1 MVQKI
6 IDSYKVS
13 FSGLSR
19 ETWLLSIVILIN
31 RCGYMAVPFMSMYIT
46 QNLHRSIA
54 DAGLIITLFG
64 VGSVLGAMAGGY
76 LTDKWGFRPVQM
88 LSLVLSGVFF
98 VLFSLVS
105 NFTALCFLI
114 IVLSFFVEAFKP
126 ANITAI
132 AAYSK
137 RENLT
142 RSYALNRLAMNIGFG
157 FGTSVGGILA
167 AINYHL
173 LFWVDGVV
181 YVLAGLLILV
191 MLPKRKVNREIIEVT
206 QEQTGTQSP
215 WRDAF
220 FVRFLLMVS
229 MYMICFS
236 LLFRLVPVYWK
247 EQMHIG
253 ESTIGILLGM
263 NGIVIALFEMVLIQN
278 LRDRRPDFFY
288 IIAGTVFSGFAF
300 IMLLI
305 PGVAP
310 ILLAAAAVLLFTTG
324 EMLALPYIS
333 TFVMS
338 RSSEENRGKYS
349 AAYSVSQSGAQI
361 FGPAAGGLIAAEW
374 GYNALWILLVILSFA
389 CAIGFRA
396 LFQNKVHLG
405 RT

>member
-1 MVQKI
+1 
-6 IDSYKVS
+6 
-13 FSGLSR
+13 
-19 ETWLLSIVILIN
+19 
-31 RCGYMAVPFMSMYIT
+31 
-46 QNLHRSIA
+46 
-54 DAGLIITLFG
+54 
-64 VGSVLGAMAGGY
+64 MAGGY

-88 LSLVLSGVFF
+88 FSLVLSGIFF
-98 VLFSLVS
+98 VLFGMVS
-105 NFTALCFLI
+105 DFTVLCFLI
-114 IVLSFFVEAFKP
+114 VALSFFVEAFKP

-191 MLPKRKVNREIIEVT
+191 MLPKRKVNREIIEVSQT
-206 QEQTGTQSP
+206 QSGTQSP

-220 FVRFLLMVS
+220 FVRFLIMVS
-229 MYMICFS
+229 LYMICFS
-236 LLFRLVPVYWK
+236 LLFRFVPVYWK

-263 NGIVIALFEMVLIQN
+263 NGLVIALFEMVLIQN
-278 LRDRRPDFFY
+278 LRDRRPDFYY

-305 PGVAP
+305 PAVAP
-310 ILLAAAAVLLFTTG
+310 IVLAAATVLLFTTG

-338 RSSEENRGKYS
+338 RSAEENRGKYS

-374 GYNALWILLVILSFA
+374 GYNALWFVLVLISFA
-389 CAIGFRA
+389 CAIGFKA
-396 LFQNKVHLG
+396 LFQSKMHLG
-405 RT
+405 SN

>member
-1 MVQKI
+1 MVHKI

-88 LSLVLSGVFF
+88 FSLVLSGIFF
-98 VLFSLVS
+98 VLFGMVS
-105 NFTALCFLI
+105 DFTVLCFLI
-114 IVLSFFVEAFKP
+114 VALSFFVEAFKP

-191 MLPKRKVNREIIEVT
+191 MLPKRKVNREIIEVSQT
-206 QEQTGTQSP
+206 QSGTQSP

-220 FVRFLLMVS
+220 FVRFLIMVS
-229 MYMICFS
+229 LYMICFS
-236 LLFRLVPVYWK
+236 LLFRFVPVYWK

-263 NGIVIALFEMVLIQN
+263 NGLVIALFEMVLIQN
-278 LRDRRPDFFY
+278 LRDRRPDFYY

-305 PGVAP
+305 PAVAP
-310 ILLAAAAVLLFTTG
+310 IVLAAATVLLFTTG

-338 RSSEENRGKYS
+338 RSAEENRGKYS

-374 GYNALWILLVILSFA
+374 GYNALWFVLVLISFA
-389 CAIGFRA
+389 CAIGFKA
-396 LFQNKVHLG
+396 LFQSKMHLG
-405 RT
+405 SN

>member
-1 MVQKI
+1 MVHKI

-88 LSLVLSGVFF
+88 FSLVLSGIFF
-98 VLFSLVS
+98 VLFGMVS
-105 NFTALCFLI
+105 DFTVLCFLI
-114 IVLSFFVEAFKP
+114 VALSFFVEAFKP

-191 MLPKRKVNREIIEVT
+191 MLPKRKVNREIIEVSQT
-206 QEQTGTQSP
+206 QSGTQSP

-220 FVRFLLMVS
+220 FVRFLIMVS
-229 MYMICFS
+229 LFMICFS
-236 LLFRLVPVYWK
+236 LLFRFVPVYWK

-263 NGIVIALFEMVLIQN
+263 NGLVIALFEMVLIQN
-278 LRDRRPDFFY
+278 LRDRRPDFYY

-305 PGVAP
+305 PAVAP
-310 ILLAAAAVLLFTTG
+310 IVLAAATVLLFTTG

-338 RSSEENRGKYS
+338 RSAEENRGKYS

-374 GYNALWILLVILSFA
+374 GYNALWFVLVLISFA
-389 CAIGFRA
+389 CAIGFKA
-396 LFQNKVHLG
+396 LFQSKMHLG
-405 RT
+405 SN